1 MLKSTVGTWLNYAT
15 TLLFQVLFARRFGA
29 TPAASAYAL
38 TFTIAVGVGAI
49 FVGTTQVVYL
59 PRLLARSG
67 EVLSS
72 VLRRMGRLTCYA
84 LLTFVVLAAG
94 ASLVAPVIG
103 PRLDHPGIG
112 LPGLVRLGCLFGF
125 TQVVVGQFAA
135 VCWARGSRFVP
146 AVAPIWPSLIA
157 AIPLLV
163 DSRVSTSTLYV
174 MLTAGSVVQVIVLAT
189 TALRGLRFSGEPRD
203 RRGEPPMLVSLATFV
218 AAQLVL
224 PFEVLIAAH
233 ASATGGADFNYAYRA
248 IAVAQAL
255 IVGGV
260 MSAAL
265 PDWSDYVRADA
276 RATLERSVA
285 RTVSMAALAL
295 SAAAAVGLVA
305 SQTLVRVS
313 FQRGTFTAHDTHSVS
328 AIIVASLV
336 GFVAEG
342 VMLVLSQAVLADR
355 RIRAGIAIGMARAA
369 ALISLVSIF
378 GLTYGP
384 VGVAIGYSLANVIA
398 LAGELIYVCREGIVT
413 GRQAPLARSTLL
425 VALCTGAA
433 GAILLPVNV
442 PSLLRAAFV
451 LAVFASVVIRLRN
464 SLPKLRTPPS

>member
-1 MLKSTVGTWLNYAT
+1 MLKATVGTWVNYAT

-38 TFTIAVGVGAI
+38 TFTIAVGVGTI

-67 EVLSS
+67 EVLTA
-72 VLRRMGRLTCYA
+72 VLRRMGCLTSYA
-84 LLTFVVLAAG
+84 LVTFVVLAAG
-94 ASLVAPVIG
+94 ASLVAPVIA
-103 PRLDHPGIG
+103 PRLDHPGIDLAG
-112 LPGLVRLGCLFGF
+112 LIRLACLFGF

-135 VCWARGSRFVP
+135 VCWARGARFVP
-146 AVAPIWPSLIA
+146 AVSPVWPSLIA

-163 DSRVSTSTLYV
+163 DPHVSTSTLYD
-174 MLTAGSVVQVIVLAT
+174 MLTAGSLVQVVLLAT
-189 TALRGLRFSGEPRD
+189 TALRGLRFSGGPRD
-203 RRGEPPMLVSLATFV
+203 RRGEPPIFVSLATFV

-255 IVGGV
+255 IVGGI

-265 PDWSDYVRADA
+265 PDWSGYVRADA
-276 RATLERSVA
+276 RATLERSIA

-305 SQTLVRVS
+305 SQTLVRLA
-313 FQRGTFTAHDTHSVS
+313 FQRGTFTAHDTRAVG

-342 VMLVLSQAVLADR
+342 VMVVLSQAVLADR

-369 ALISLVSIF
+369 ALILLVSIF

-384 VGVAIGYSLANVIA
+384 VGVAVGYSVANVFA
-398 LAGELIYVCREGIVT
+398 LAGEAIYVCREGIVT
-413 GRQAPLARSTLL
+413 RGQARLARSTVL
-425 VALCTGAA
+425 VALCTGATA
-433 GAILLPVNV
+433 AVLLPLNV
-442 PSLLRAAFV
+442 PSLVRAAFV
-451 LAVFASVVIRLRN
+451 LAVFASIVIRLRN